1 MRMSEEETVV
11 PDTLTAE
18 NGIGYPMEKADHAMG
33 LELQIVELVEQ
44 QARARV
50 QHRDKDAEQFD
61 AEIAQLRS
69 ELAATS
75 EVVLPPS

>member
-1 MRMSEEETVV
+1 
-11 PDTLTAE
+11 
-18 NGIGYPMEKADHAMG
+18 
-33 LELQIVELVEQ
+33 VEQ

-61 AEIAQLRS
+61 AEIAQLRA